1 MKIFKAVKTYRTKI
15 DLWLLAVLIIVPAL
29 PPIIHL
35 LLDADKAPIKIFIFA
50 TLAIYLLFLILFPFY
65 YTFREDGLE
74 IRIGL
79 FIRGKIPYKNM
90 TGFRETRMSF
100 WDKAP
105 AMSADCVRIELN
117 TRNINPICLTTD
129 SMMSPRKYALVSP
142 KYKKEFMR
150 ELAQRFGKTE
160 E

>member
-1 MKIFKAVKTYRTKI
+1 MKTYRTKI

-29 PPIIHL
+29 PLIIHL

-65 YTFREDGLE
+65 YTFKEDGLE

-105 AMSADCVRIELN
+105 AMSTDCVRIDLN
-117 TRNINPICLTTD
+117 TRSINPICLATD
-129 SMMSPRKYALVSP
+129 LMMSPRKYTLVSP

-150 ELAQRFGKTE
+150 ELAQRLGKTE